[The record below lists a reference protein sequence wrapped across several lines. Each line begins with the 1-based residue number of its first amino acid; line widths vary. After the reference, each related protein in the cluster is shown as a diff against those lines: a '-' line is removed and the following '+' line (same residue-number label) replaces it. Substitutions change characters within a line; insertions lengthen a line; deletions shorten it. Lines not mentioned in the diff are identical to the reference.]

1 MKSPAK
7 ILLLGLLILGSPL
20 SRADEIL
27 VAVASNFT
35 APMTELAQRF
45 EAQTG
50 HTVQLA
56 FGSSGRFFAQISNG
70 APYQVFLS
78 ADQDK
83 PRRLEETG
91 LAVSGSRFT
100 YAIGRLALWSADA
113 GRVLKGPEALS
124 AEFNRLA
131 LANPRLAPY
140 GQAAVQVLE
149 RLGMRD
155 ATESRW
161 VQGENI
167 AQAFQFVQSGN
178 AELGFIAMSQI
189 MHDGGVE
196 NGNAWVVPQD
206 LYSPIRQDAVLMQQ
220 AQSCQ
225 ACIELLTFMNSVSSW
240 QLIKSYGYTV
250 DDQQ

>member
-1 MKSPAK
+1 MKPPAK
-7 ILLLGLLILGSPL
+7 ALLICLFVFLSPL
-20 SRADEIL
+20 SLADEVL

-45 EAQTG
+45 EAESG
-50 HTVQLA
+50 HTVRLA

-83 PRRLEETG
+83 PRRLEESG

-100 YAIGRLALWSADA
+100 YAFGRLALWSGDAD
-113 GRVLKGPEALS
+113 RVVTGPEALS
-124 AEFNRLA
+124 ADFNRLA

-149 RLGMRD
+149 SLQLRD

-178 AELGFIAMSQI
+178 ADLGFIALSQL
-189 MHDGGVE
+189 MVDGSLE
-196 NGNAWVVPQD
+196 KGNAWLVPRE
-206 LYSPIRQDAVLMQQ
+206 LYSPIRQDAVLIQQ
-220 AQSCQ
+220 AESCQ
-225 ACIELLTFMNSVSSW
+225 ACAELLRFLNSSST
-240 QLIKSYGYTV
+240 QRIIESFGYTV
-250 DDQQ
+250 EGRQ